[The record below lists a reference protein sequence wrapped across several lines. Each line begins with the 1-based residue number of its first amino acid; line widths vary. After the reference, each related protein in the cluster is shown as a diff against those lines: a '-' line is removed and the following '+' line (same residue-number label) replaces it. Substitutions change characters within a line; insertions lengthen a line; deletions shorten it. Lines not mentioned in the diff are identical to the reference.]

1 MVCLEKNKVMNRFLL
16 GAFLCLLSIISRG
29 GDNANGLNQ
38 PKNDKKLA
46 FFEYKF
52 AQGEYEECIDGAN
65 KFAKSYDKGKVSI
78 SDAVRAR
85 LLEARSYFS
94 MMSFEKAG
102 QTFNAALNL
111 AEKSRGQPMDEH
123 KCLLYIARY
132 LNETGNYSEEENIL
146 HQIEKISGIDKA
158 STEELNFLLALAELY
173 KNQGFCFKALEIID
187 GQEPYRLKMASS
199 QLVEDKDK
207 AAQDKAIDFQT
218 RKETYLHLL
227 NLKAGCLFEV
237 GKTSEAEM
245 LIKNNLLWGN
255 KNLSSANRFVI
266 ETLRGEAEQLD
277 KKRSFARSAIAY
289 SHCYGR
295 SEAAEYESSKVEDLV
310 NQTIESIKDGQI
322 IQYRNHLRRLQMYAF
337 RSIGT
342 KDRYEIAYSYCDAF
356 RSFYEG
362 DLDAAESRLNSL
374 STIIKFLPPYHS
386 YQYKTL
392 QLQAD
397 LKLRQ
402 GDLKSYKNV
411 LSLIAEFNSKFKGN
425 KSPDFYKANID
436 LAFYELNYG
445 SDLNKAEKLFVTNYS
460 SHLKKEITKESDLNI
475 FYLKT
480 FARLLEK
487 RDKPDSAIIVM
498 KDVVASSVAQHGEKS
513 PEYAAGIA
521 KLGELQILSGKYEEG
536 FSSMQKAEIAIES
549 GKDNASEQ
557 LMEAYLIISR
567 MYAFKGEFD
576 KSKNLLNKVTHL
588 NLDKSGFDPLA
599 DALEHEQEASL
610 YLMTGNYY
618 KGEKEVKKSLEIKE
632 RILEG
637 GSLQLLSVYE
647 TLARLFLI
655 NGNYNL
661 SDQYLKHS
669 KEIVDKVFD
678 KQSLQQAEILLMQGD
693 YFNEIG
699 DYKKAEEAYAKADE
713 IFLSKLGKENL
724 NRVETLSKLAAIKYK
739 RGIKVAEVEKLY
751 QEAGKIIQKSAGENN
766 PLYALHL
773 QKLAEF
779 YIQLKRTEEAEKF
792 LSEAERYWDKKIG
805 SENKY
810 NAEIKLLQGDIA
822 YNKEKFDFAE
832 KNYQKSRQLFSA
844 IFNEKHPGYIQATG
858 KLARVQ
864 YMVKGYEKSLEL
876 MEEIIP
882 KYLDYTRNYFPSL
895 SFREKSKFW
904 SKMKDEFEFYNFLAL
919 DVFGNK
925 KARLSGE
932 VYNNT
937 IATKALLLNSNI
949 KLREQIMNSKDSVL
963 IGMYNEWIILSESLT
978 SSLSYTK
985 EQLAAQKLDPHHIEA
1000 SIEHLEK
1007 EMSKRS
1013 TLFNGEEIKRRA
1025 TWKEIRASLHENE
1038 HAVEMVRYRFF
1049 NKVFTD
1055 SIVYAAL
1062 VVNKH
1067 SSEFPDVVAFSNGNA
1082 MEKKFLKYYR
1092 NAANMNIND
1101 QYSYETYWKN
1111 IKTKI
1116 PDGATVYFSS
1126 EGVYNQLNL
1135 EMMPAPDGSFVLEKN
1150 QIVLVTNTKDLLG
1163 VIENK
1168 KKNNSKDVKKTHT
1181 EEYLLCGNPDF
1192 YSEKDKV
1199 KSAMVVSLPGAEKEV
1214 NELTTLLSGTGKR
1227 TVKVLSNHVTEDTIS
1242 SFFNPKVFHIATHG
1256 YFKETTNR
1264 ANDDDFA
1271 SNPLL
1276 NSGLMLSGAGEIIS
1290 NTENTYVNQKDGILT
1305 AYEAM
1310 NLNFASTELVVLSAC
1325 ETGRGDVQV
1334 GEGVYGLQRS
1344 FLIAGADAVIMSLFK
1359 VNDEITQK
1367 LMFSFYKKWI
1377 ESGNKR
1383 KAFLEAKREIRKAY
1397 DNPLSWGSFIMI
1409 EGRPYREQT
1418 LQALVKE

>member
-1 MVCLEKNKVMNRFLL
+1 MVCLEKNKIMNRFLL
-16 GAFLCLLSIISRG
+16 GVFLCFLSLVTKG
-29 GDNANGLNQ
+29 GDNENHLKQA
-38 PKNDKKLA
+38 KNDKKLA
-46 FFEYKF
+46 FLKYKF
-52 AQGEYEECIDGAN
+52 DQGEYEECIDGAN
-65 KFAKSYDKGKVSI
+65 KFARSYDKGKVTI
-78 SDAVRAR
+78 SDATRAK
-85 LLEARSYFS
+85 LLEASSYFS
-94 MMSFEKAG
+94 MLSFEKAS
-102 QTFNAALNL
+102 QTYNAALSL
-111 AEKSRGQPMDEH
+111 AEKSKIQPRDEH
-123 KCLLYIARY
+123 KCLLYIAQY
-132 LNETGNYSEEENIL
+132 LNETGNYVEEENVL
-146 HQIEKISGIDKA
+146 HQIDKISGIDKA
-158 STEELNFLLALAELY
+158 STEVLDFLLTRAELY
-173 KNQGFCFKALEIID
+173 KNQGYCFKALEIIEN
-187 GQEPYRLKMASS
+187 QEPYRLKMASS

-207 AAQDKAIDFQT
+207 AAQDKDIDFLT

-227 NLKAGCLFEV
+227 NLKATCLFQI

-255 KNLSSANRFVI
+255 KNLSSSNRYVI
-266 ETLRGEAEQLD
+266 EALRGEAELLD
-277 KKRSFARSAIAY
+277 KKKSYGKSAMAY
-289 SHCYGR
+289 NQCYGR
-295 SEAAEYESSKVEDLV
+295 SSAAEYESSKVEDLV

-322 IQYRNHLRRLQMYAF
+322 IQYKNYLRRLQMYAF
-337 RSIGT
+337 RSVGT
-342 KDRYEIAYSYCDAF
+342 KDRYEIAYNYCEAL

-362 DLDAAESRLNSL
+362 DLQAAESRLNSL
-374 STIIKFLPPYHS
+374 VSIIKFLPPYHP
-386 YQYKTL
+386 YHYKTL
-392 QLQAD
+392 QLKAD
-397 LKLRQ
+397 IKLRQ
-402 GDLKSYKNV
+402 GDLKSYRNV
-411 LSLIAEFNSKFKGN
+411 LLSRAEFNSKFKGA
-425 KSPDFYKANID
+425 KSPEFFKANLE
-436 LAFYELNYG
+436 LALYELNYG
-445 SDLNKAEKLFVTNYS
+445 SDLNMAEKMFFANYS
-460 SHLKKEITKESDLNI
+460 SRLKNEIAKESDLNI
-475 FYLKT
+475 FYLKA

-487 RDKPDSAIIVM
+487 KDKLDSAITVM
-498 KDVVASSVAQHGEKS
+498 KDVVSGSVLQHGEKS

-521 KLGELQILSGKYEEG
+521 KLGELLILSGKYEDG
-536 FSSMQKAEIAIES
+536 FSSVQKAEIAMES
-549 GKDNASEQ
+549 GKENRNELSI
-557 LMEAYLIISR
+557 EAYLIISR
-567 MYAFKGEFD
+567 LYAFKGEFD
-576 KSKNLLNKVTHL
+576 KSKNLLNKVAQL
-588 NLDKSGFDPLA
+588 NLNKKGFDPLA
-599 DALEHEQEASL
+599 DAVEHEQAASL

-618 KGEKEVKKSLEIKE
+618 KGEKEVKKSQEIKE

-647 TLARLFLI
+647 TLARLNLI

-661 SDQYLKHS
+661 ADQYLKYS
-669 KEIVDKVFD
+669 KDIAEKVFD
-678 KQSLQQAEILLMQGD
+678 KQSLYQTGIQLMQGD

-699 DYKKAEEAYAKADE
+699 DYKKAEDAFAKADE

-724 NRVETLSKLAAIKYK
+724 KRAETLFKLAALKYK
-739 RGIKVAEVEKLY
+739 RGAKVAEAEKLY
-751 QEAGKIIQKSAGENN
+751 QEAGKIIQKSVGENN

-779 YIQLKRTEEAEKF
+779 YIQIKRTEEVDRL
-792 LSEAERYWDKKIG
+792 LSEAEKYWDKKIG
-805 SENKY
+805 SDNKY

-822 YNKEKFDFAE
+822 YNKEKFDVAE
-832 KNYQKSRQLFSA
+832 KNYQKSRQLFST

-864 YMVKGYEKSLEL
+864 YMMKGYDKSLEL

-925 KARLSGE
+925 KSRLSSE

-937 IATKALLLNSNI
+937 IATKALLLSSNI
-949 KLREQIMNSKDSVL
+949 KLREQILNSKDTVL
-963 IGMYNEWIILSESLT
+963 IGMYNEWIMQSESLT

-985 EQLAAQKLDPHHIEA
+985 EQLTAQNIDPHRIEA

-1025 TWKEIRASLHENE
+1025 TWKEIRTNLSENE
-1038 HAVEMVRYRFF
+1038 YAVEMVRYRFF
-1049 NKVFTD
+1049 NKMFSD
-1055 SIVYAAL
+1055 SVIYTAL
-1062 VVNKH
+1062 IVNKH
-1067 SSEFPDVVAFSNGNA
+1067 SSESPDVVSFSNGNA

-1092 NAANMNIND
+1092 NVANMNIAD
-1101 QYSYETYWKN
+1101 EYSYDTYWKN
-1111 IKTKI
+1111 IKSKI

-1126 EGVYNQLNL
+1126 EGVYNQLNI

-1163 VIENK
+1163 VAESK
-1168 KKNNSKDVKKTHT
+1168 KKSNIKEVRRTHSD
-1181 EEYLLCGNPDF
+1181 EYLLCGNPDF
-1192 YSEKDKV
+1192 YSEKNNG
-1199 KSAMVVSLPGAEKEV
+1199 KSASVVALPGAEKEV
-1214 NELTTLLSGTGKR
+1214 NELTTLLNGTGKR
-1227 TVKVLSNHVTEDTIS
+1227 TVKVLSNHVTEDTIG
-1242 SFFNPKVFHIATHG
+1242 SFVNPKVFHIATHG
-1256 YFKETTNR
+1256 YFKETMAR
-1264 ANDDDFA
+1264 VNDDDFA

-1276 NSGLMLSGAGEIIS
+1276 NSGLMLSGAGEILS
-1290 NTENTYVNQKDGILT
+1290 NAENTYVNQKDGILT

-1310 NLNFASTELVVLSAC
+1310 NLNFTSTELVVLSAC

-1367 LMFSFYKKWI
+1367 LMLSFYKKWI

-1383 KAFLEAKREIRKAY
+1383 KAFLEAKREIRKIY
-1397 DNPLSWGSFIMI
+1397 DNPLSWGAFIMI